1 MREERPLNGALV
13 VHRWCGESYVH
24 QEYLKA
30 KILFELVASLFSCN
44 VFVFL
49 QLKRLINVPHLRS
62 EFGYHFPQSSQVER
76 GGMVRNTS
84 RSLGLQSKCCLTT
97 SYFVMFFL
105 CLALEVYSPAILDF
119 LTNTLTSAELDA
131 RQLASCMYGLRSFKD
146 ADPHVLR
153 LVDALA
159 TITGKFPDVNF
170 TAQAVSNM
178 LYGLQGLSSDS
189 PEVRRLLSSL
199 ASLLAGVGGMGESGE
214 ILSAQGVGNALYGLQ
229 GLKSD
234 CQELQD
240 LIQRLQPLVAKA
252 TLDGQAI
259 GNALYGLQSMKSEVP
274 EVQHLLETLAEKVTA
289 FEGKLTEQ
297 VTWLKG
303 VARCCR

>member
-1 MREERPLNGALV
+1 M
-13 VHRWCGESYVH
+13 
-24 QEYLKA
+24 
-30 KILFELVASLFSCN
+30 SLFS
-44 VFVFL
+44 L
-49 QLKRLINVPHLRS
+49 DRLINVLHLRS
-62 EFGYHFPQSSQVER
+62 EFGYHFPQSSQTER
-76 GGMVRNTS
+76 GGMVRNTAH
-84 RSLGLQSKCCLTT
+84 SLGLQTKCPWTT
-97 SYFVMFFL
+97 SCFDMFFRL
-105 CLALEVYSPAILDF
+105 TLEVYSPAILDF
-119 LTNTLTSAELDA
+119 LTNALTSAELDA
-131 RQLASCMYGLRSFKD
+131 RQLASCMYGLQSFKD

-159 TITGKFPDVNF
+159 MITGKFPDVNF

-199 ASLLAGVGGMGESGE
+199 ASLLAGVDGMGESGR

-234 CQELQD
+234 CQELRE
-240 LIQRLQPLVAKA
+240 LIQRLQPLVASA

-274 EVQHLLETLAEKVTA
+274 EVQRLLEALAEKVTA

-297 VTWLKG
+297 VTWLHK
-303 VARCCR
+303 V